1 MSLGGAVTVGVH
13 VITSLGGGGNHNMTN
28 AVPLLD
34 HADEPTP
41 IEGDGRT
48 LRRKRNRDAVIE
60 SLISLI
66 AEGDLD
72 PTVAKIADRAAVS
85 HRSIFRYFED
95 LDDLARTAI
104 ETAAKAALPLAAI
117 ENVGEGSLDHRIDEM
132 VAARLRILTYTHQ
145 LMRVATGKSTSLP
158 EIDRDLS
165 DVAKLFRDQIGKQF
179 APEVESM
186 GQADADHLIAV
197 LSAVMSFPG
206 YDHQRRMLGR
216 TNEEIGDAWRL
227 MLRTLFR

>member
-1 MSLGGAVTVGVH
+1 
-13 VITSLGGGGNHNMTN
+13 MTN
-28 AVPLLD
+28 AAPLLD
-34 HADEPTP
+34 PADEPTP

-104 ETAAKAALPLAAI
+104 ETAATAALPLAAI
-117 ENVGEGSLDHRIDEM
+117 ADIGEGTLEHRIDEM
-132 VAARLRILTYTHQ
+132 VAARMRILTYTHQ

-165 DVAKLFRDQIGKQF
+165 EVAKLFRDQVAKHF
-179 APEVESM
+179 APEVAHMDPIE
-186 GQADADHLIAV
+186 ADHLVAV
-197 LSAVMSFPG
+197 ISAVMSFPG

-216 TNEEIGDAWRL
+216 TNDEIAEGWRFTL
-227 MLRTLFR
+227 HTLFR